1 MTEAATSDRA
11 LTVLA
16 LLRSAEAERD
26 LKAAAKTVAGLRLET
41 RQGALKDI
49 GETVFNGG
57 APGIVLV
64 DVRFDD
70 AAEMAALER
79 MMQQPH
85 GDKDVIATSNS
96 APLQGVR
103 QLMRMGIPDFLPQPI
118 SREDLVAALDAAGRR
133 NRSERKSSL
142 RNRKIISF
150 IKPCGGIGATSLAV
164 QAACSLAAGERAKTG
179 GVAILDLDIQFGN
192 VALYLDVDA
201 HLNVFNII
209 DAPDR
214 LDGSFLRG
222 LMTRHDSGVNVLAG
236 PQFVVPLESVT
247 PDLAVRLID
256 TASAEYDVVIVDLPQ
271 AWTLWSHAVLSHS
284 SAIVFVSQFTVPGL
298 RQGRRLLDTLR
309 QEGLDSVPLI
319 TVINRY
325 ERSLF
330 KREIGNKEAE
340 KALGRPVD
348 AFIDNDLKSLSQATN
363 EGVPMSEVRGGEK
376 IQKQIAEL
384 AALIFDK
391 VESAE
396 TLAAVN

>member
-1 MTEAATSDRA
+1 MTDAATSDRA

-26 LKAAAKTVAGLRLET
+26 LKAAAKTVSGLRLET
-41 RQGALKDI
+41 RQGALRDI

-70 AAEMAALER
+70 PAEMAALER

-85 GDKDVIATSNS
+85 GDKDVIATSNA
-96 APLQGVR
+96 APLTGVR

-133 NRSERKSSL
+133 NRGERKSAL

-164 QAACSLAAGERAKTG
+164 QTACSIAAGERAKN
-179 GVAILDLDIQFGN
+179 GVALLDLDLQFGN

-201 HLNVFNII
+201 HLNLFNIV

-236 PQFVVPLESVT
+236 PQFVVPLDSMS

-256 TASAEYDVVIVDLPQ
+256 TASSEYDVVIVDLPQ

-284 SAIVFVSQFTVPGL
+284 SAIVFVTQFTVPGL

-340 KALGRPVD
+340 KALGRAVD
-348 AFIDNDLKSLSQATN
+348 AFVDNDLKSLSQATN

-376 IQKQIAEL
+376 IQKQIDEL
-384 AALIFDK
+384 AALILDK
-391 VESAE
+391 VESADAR
-396 TLAAVN
+396 AAVN

>member
-1 MTEAATSDRA
+1 MSDIAVTDRH

-26 LKAAAKTVAGLRLET
+26 LKAAAKTVTGLNLET
-41 RQGALKDI
+41 RQGPLKDA
-49 GETVFNGG
+49 GDSVFSG
-57 APGIVLV
+57 ANAGIVLV

-85 GDKDVIATSNS
+85 GGKEVIATSNV

-118 SREDLVAALDAAGRR
+118 SREDLVAALDTAARRGRGGHASAL
-133 NRSERKSSL
+133 RS
-142 RNRKIISF
+142 RKIISF
-150 IKPCGGIGATSLAV
+150 IKPCGGIGATTLAV
-164 QAACSLAAGERAKTG
+164 QAACSLAAGGRARKD
-179 GVAILDLDIQFGN
+179 GVAILDLDLQFGN

-201 HLNVFNII
+201 HLNLFNIV

-214 LDGSFLRG
+214 LDASFLRG
-222 LMTRHDSGVNVLAG
+222 LMTRHDSGVNVLSG
-236 PQFVVPLESVT
+236 PQFVVPLDSMS
-247 PDLAVRLID
+247 PDLAVRLLD

-284 SAIVFVSQFTVPGL
+284 SAIVFVTQFTVPGL

-309 QEGLDSVPLI
+309 QEGLDGVPLI

-325 ERSLF
+325 ERSMF

-340 KALGRPVD
+340 KALGRAVD
-348 AFIDNDLKSLSQATN
+348 AFVDNDLKSLSQATN
-363 EGVPMSEVRGGEK
+363 EGVPLSEVRGGEK
-376 IQKQIAEL
+376 IEKQIAEL
-384 AALIFDK
+384 AALMYGK
-391 VESAE
+391 VEARGAKA
-396 TLAAVN
+396 LAG